1 MPRIWKET
9 IAAHRE
15 DVRQA
20 IIEATQA
27 LVDETGLVSVTMSD
41 VAQTAGIGR
50 ATLYKYFSDIE
61 SILAA
66 WHERQITAH
75 MDHLATVRD
84 QDEDPGRRLR
94 SVLEAYALMRYESR
108 GNHDT
113 GLAALLHKDD
123 QVVQAEERLHDMVRD
138 LLADSAEAGDV
149 RVDVTVPELATYCL
163 HALGAASSLRSRA
176 AVHRLVSVTITGL
189 TGRS

>member
-1 MPRIWKET
+1 MGEV
-9 IAAHRE
+9 AAQATEGRGIGLTSHRRDRADSWHVREE
-15 DVRQA
+15 DDDGEDRQ
-20 IIEATQA
+20 E
-27 LVDETGLVSVTMSD
+27 E
-41 VAQTAGIGR
+41 GR

-66 WHERQITAH
+66 WHERKITAH

-94 SVLEAYALMRYESR
+94 SVLEAYALMRYESL

-113 GLAALLHKDD
+113 GLAAILHKDA

-138 LLADSAEAGDV
+138 LLEDSAEAGDV
-149 RVDVTVPELATYCL
+149 RVDMTVPELDTYCL